1 MLKTNIQLT
10 DQKKGTLLA
19 FTAIMFITPDSL
31 FIRLSTIESWN
42 LIFYRGFIPFF
53 VVFLGLLIIQKG
65 KIITALINNGWH
77 GIAYAVTFTITNIL
91 FVISIENTSV
101 ANTLI
106 MISLAPMLSAVISLI
121 FLKENP
127 DKKTWIAIIITTLA
141 VIYIFFDSFEKG
153 DMMGNFFGLVCATGL
168 AAGAVIIRSVKQLN
182 LVPSAMM
189 GKLLVALIALLI
201 FQRFIEFLYS
211 KQNKVWL
218 LRNKGINYDQGSFKL
233 IALVHISWMI
243 SIFYF
248 GLKDLEINH
257 FFIILF
263 LFVTVWM
270 YISNASTLSA
280 TFFAIPPFDSSC
292 VGLKTGIGASGL
304 ILSISP

>member
-153 DMMGNFFGLVCATGL
+153 DMKGNFFGLVCATGL

-189 GKLLVALIALLI
+189 GKLLVAIIALLFADNLNLEGSDSI
-201 FQRFIEFLYS
+201 IIPTMCIMCVAIPFVLVTLAPRYITAAEVNLFFLLETILGPIW
-211 KQNKVWL
+211 VWL
-218 LRNKGINYDQGSFKL
+218 IIHEQPSMETIIGGIVIISTITAHSFL
-233 IALVHISWMI
+233 AL
-243 SIFYF
+243 
-248 GLKDLEINH
+248 K
-257 FFIILF
+257 
-263 LFVTVWM
+263 
-270 YISNASTLSA
+270 
-280 TFFAIPPFDSSC
+280 
-292 VGLKTGIGASGL
+292 KT
-304 ILSISP
+304 